1 MKRIEELPVL
11 FTFHVFL
18 LPEQGYTKARL
29 DFQYLLFLIGLASN
43 NSPCNLHTME
53 IQFTKMH
60 GLGNDFVVIDSF
72 AQEIQLTS
80 DQVRLIADRHFGI
93 GCDQL
98 LLLSPSDKEGVDI
111 RYLIYNA
118 DGGEVSQ
125 CGNGARCVAAYLR
138 ENGLIDGDTIT
149 AETHEGIITMTLEE
163 DELVKVNMG
172 IPKLAP
178 ADIPIESQEYAGQ
191 YRLNLSDTEITFS
204 AVSMGNPHAVIV
216 VDDVVSAPVLTMGPE
231 VQAQSFFPQGVNVGF
246 VQIIDSAHIKLRVY
260 ERGAGETLA
269 CGSGACAAVVAGC
282 INSSLD
288 QEVEVELPG
297 GHLMISWMGEGEPVL
312 MTGPATFVY
321 QGKISL

>member
-1 MKRIEELPVL
+1 M
-11 FTFHVFL
+11 
-18 LPEQGYTKARL
+18 
-29 DFQYLLFLIGLASN
+29 D
-43 NSPCNLHTME
+43 

-80 DQVRLIADRHFGI
+80 DQVRLMADRHFGI

-98 LLLSPSDKEGVDI
+98 LLLAPSDKAGIDV

-138 ENGLIDGDTIT
+138 ENDLIDGLANGKAIT
-149 AETHEGIITMTLEE
+149 AETRDGVITMTLQEGE
-163 DELVKVNMG
+163 QVRVNMG

-178 ADIPIESQEYAGQ
+178 ADVPIESQDYAAQ
-191 YRLNLSDTEITFS
+191 YQLSLSGMSDMEITFS

-216 VDDVVSAPVLTMGPE
+216 VDDVVIAPVLTMGPE
-231 VQAQSFFPQGVNVGF
+231 MQKQTFFPEGVNVGF
-246 VQIIDSAHIKLRVY
+246 MQIIDSHHIKLRVF

-282 INSSLD
+282 SNSSLN
-288 QEVEVELPG
+288 QEVDVELPG
-297 GHLMISWMGEGEPVL
+297 GHLQISWEGEGEPVW

-321 QGKISL
+321 RGQISL

>member
-1 MKRIEELPVL
+1 
-11 FTFHVFL
+11 
-18 LPEQGYTKARL
+18 
-29 DFQYLLFLIGLASN
+29 
-43 NSPCNLHTME
+43 ME

-72 AQEIQLTS
+72 VHEIQLSTE
-80 DQVRLIADRHFGI
+80 QVRLIADRHFGI

-98 LLLSPSDKEGVDI
+98 LLLAPSDKEGIDV

-125 CGNGARCVAAYLR
+125 CGNGARCAAAYLR
-138 ENGLIDGDTIT
+138 ENSLIDGLVDGKTIT

-163 DELVKVNMG
+163 DELIRVNMG
-172 IPKLAP
+172 IPKLAS
-178 ADIPIESQEYAGQ
+178 ADIPMASQEDADQ
-191 YRLNLSDTEITFS
+191 YRIGLSDTEITFS

-216 VDDVVSAPVLTMGPE
+216 VDDVSLAQVQTMGPE
-231 VQAQSFFPQGVNVGF
+231 VQQQAIFPEGVNVGF
-246 VQIIDSAHIKLRVY
+246 MQIINSGHIKLRVY

-288 QEVEVELPG
+288 QEVDVELPG
-297 GHLMISWMGEGEPVL
+297 GHLLISWAGRGEPVW

-321 QGKISL
+321 RGQISL

>member
-1 MKRIEELPVL
+1 M
-11 FTFHVFL
+11 
-18 LPEQGYTKARL
+18 
-29 DFQYLLFLIGLASN
+29 D
-43 NSPCNLHTME
+43 

-80 DQVRLIADRHFGI
+80 DQVRLMADRHFGI

-98 LLLSPSDKEGVDI
+98 LLLAPSDKAGIDV

-138 ENGLIDGDTIT
+138 ENDLIDGLANGKAIT
-149 AETHEGIITMTLEE
+149 AETRDGVITMTLQEGE
-163 DELVKVNMG
+163 QIRVNMG

-178 ADIPIESQEYAGQ
+178 ADVPIESQDYAAQ
-191 YRLNLSDTEITFS
+191 YQLSLSGMSDMEITFS

-216 VDDVVSAPVLTMGPE
+216 VDDVVIAPVLTMGPE
-231 VQAQSFFPQGVNVGF
+231 MQKQTFFPEGVNVGF
-246 VQIIDSAHIKLRVY
+246 MQIIDSHHIKLRVF

-282 INSSLD
+282 SNSSLN
-288 QEVEVELPG
+288 QEVDVELPG
-297 GHLMISWMGEGEPVL
+297 GHLQISWEGEGEPVW

-321 QGKISL
+321 RGQISL

>member
-1 MKRIEELPVL
+1 
-11 FTFHVFL
+11 
-18 LPEQGYTKARL
+18 
-29 DFQYLLFLIGLASN
+29 
-43 NSPCNLHTME
+43 ME

-72 AQEIQLTS
+72 AQEIQLS
-80 DQVRLIADRHFGI
+80 SEQVRFIADRHFGI

-98 LLLSPSDKEGVDI
+98 LLLSPSDKEGVDV

-125 CGNGARCVAAYLR
+125 CGNGARCAAAYLR
-138 ENGLIDGDTIT
+138 ENGLIDGLVSGKTIT
-149 AETHEGIITMTLEE
+149 AETNEGIITMTLEK
-163 DELVKVNMG
+163 DELVRVNMG
-172 IPKLAP
+172 IPKLAATEIP
-178 ADIPIESQEYAGQ
+178 LDTQEDADQ
-191 YRLNLSDTEITFS
+191 YRLDLSDTEIKFS

-216 VDDVVSAPVLTMGPE
+216 VDDVSSAPVLTMGPE
-231 VQAQSFFPQGVNVGF
+231 IQQQTFFPEGVNIGF
-246 VQIIDSAHIKLRVY
+246 MQIIDSDHIKLRVY

-282 INSSLD
+282 INSSLN

-297 GHLMISWMGEGEPVL
+297 GHLLISWAGQGEPVW

-321 QGKISL
+321 RGQISL

>member
-1 MKRIEELPVL
+1 M
-11 FTFHVFL
+11 
-18 LPEQGYTKARL
+18 
-29 DFQYLLFLIGLASN
+29 D
-43 NSPCNLHTME
+43 

-80 DQVRLIADRHFGI
+80 DQVRLMADRHFGI

-98 LLLSPSDKEGVDI
+98 LLLAPSDKAGIDV

-138 ENGLIDGDTIT
+138 ENDLIDGLANGKAIT
-149 AETHEGIITMTLEE
+149 AETRDGVITMTLQEGE
-163 DELVKVNMG
+163 QIRVNMG

-178 ADIPIESQEYAGQ
+178 ADVPIESQDYAAQ
-191 YRLNLSDTEITFS
+191 YQLSLSGMSDMEITFS

-216 VDDVVSAPVLTMGPE
+216 VDDVVIAPVLTMGPE
-231 VQAQSFFPQGVNVGF
+231 MQKQTFFPEGVNVGF
-246 VQIIDSAHIKLRVY
+246 MQIIDSHHIKLRVF

-282 INSSLD
+282 SNSSLN
-288 QEVEVELPG
+288 QEVDVELPG
-297 GHLMISWMGEGEPVL
+297 GHLQISWEGDGEPVW

-321 QGKISL
+321 RGQISL

>member
-1 MKRIEELPVL
+1 MEL
-11 FTFHVFL
+11 
-18 LPEQGYTKARL
+18 
-29 DFQYLLFLIGLASN
+29 
-43 NSPCNLHTME
+43 
-53 IQFTKMH
+53 QFTKMH

-80 DQVRLIADRHFGI
+80 DQVRLMADRHFGI

-98 LLLSPSDKEGVDI
+98 LLLAPSDKAGIDV

-138 ENGLIDGDTIT
+138 ENDLIDGLANGKAIT
-149 AETHEGIITMTLEE
+149 AETRDGVITMTLQEGE
-163 DELVKVNMG
+163 QVRVNMG

-178 ADIPIESQEYAGQ
+178 ADVPIESQDYAAQ
-191 YRLNLSDTEITFS
+191 YQLSLSGMSDMEITFS

-216 VDDVVSAPVLTMGPE
+216 VDDVVIAPVLTMGPE
-231 VQAQSFFPQGVNVGF
+231 MQKQTFFPEGVNVGF
-246 VQIIDSAHIKLRVY
+246 MQIIDSHHIKLRVF

-282 INSSLD
+282 SNSSLN
-288 QEVEVELPG
+288 QEVDVELPG
-297 GHLMISWMGEGEPVL
+297 GHLQISWEGEGEPVW

-321 QGKISL
+321 RGQISL